1 MNALDHPAQA
11 QQAVAGNGPHL
22 RFDEQAGLGAGMSRR
37 HAIGEQDALGQLA
50 DVLDGDQHGSN
61 IL

>member
-1 MNALDHPAQA
+1 M
-11 QQAVAGNGPHL
+11 
-22 RFDEQAGLGAGMSRR
+22 GLR

-50 DVLDGDQHGSN
+50 DMFDGDEHRSN

>member
-1 MNALDHPAQA
+1 MRSITRRRRSKPVTGDGAHF
-11 QQAVAGNGPHL
+11 G
-22 RFDEQAGLGAGMSRR
+22 FDEQAGLGAGMIGR

-50 DVLDGDQHGSN
+50 DVLDRDQHRSN

>member
-1 MNALDHPAQA
+1 MNTLDHPAQA
-11 QQAVAGNGPHL
+11 QKPVTGNGAHFG
-22 RFDEQAGLGAGMSRR
+22 FDEQPGLGAGVGCR

-50 DVLDGDQHGSN
+50 DVLDRDQHRSN

>member
-1 MNALDHPAQA
+1 MDALDHPAQA
-11 QQAVAGNGPHL
+11 EQAVDGNRPHL
-22 RFDEQAGLGAGMSRR
+22 RFQEQAGLGAGMVLR

-50 DVLDGDQHGSN
+50 DVLDGDQHRSN

>member
-1 MNALDHPAQA
+1 MDALDHPPQPEQA
-11 QQAVAGNGPHL
+11 MAGNRPHF
-22 RFDEQAGLGAGMSRR
+22 RFDEQPRLGPGMVGR

-50 DVLDGDQHGSN
+50 DFLDRNQHRSN